1 VNRSNSISELRLES
15 KLKAKQTVI
24 ETEKMKNESLIDEC
38 IRMKKELS
46 QLRRSRIGTANE
58 LQNQQDISFSSLYFS
73 KGVESA
79 ALPSKIRNKYN
90 SVMGS
95 PL

>member
-1 VNRSNSISELRLES
+1 
-15 KLKAKQTVI
+15 VI

-38 IRMKKELS
+38 IRMKKEVA
-46 QLRRSRIGTANE
+46 QLRRSRVGMTNE
-58 LQNQQDISFSSLYFS
+58 ISNQQDISFSSLYFS
-73 KGVESA
+73 RGIESV
-79 ALPSKIRNKYN
+79 ALPSKIRNNKYN